1 MTFWTH
7 KNVIK
12 EEKDKTKKKSMNF
25 YNNNIIDLLNYNYE
39 TEEIIY
45 YAVKI
50 Y

>member
-12 EEKDKTKKKSMNF
+12 EEKDKSKRKN
-25 YNNNIIDLLNYNYE
+25 LANYNYE
-39 TEEIIY
+39 MEEIIY
-45 YAVKI
+45 HAVKI